1 MEKEITKEL
10 QANYV
15 QILMAIGTSRNQM
28 GYLPLSLLAE
38 AIAKGIKDDL
48 PYLIK
53 ELEMID
59 PKKLWKLEVETP
71 EEEAERIKAEAEYK
85 NPKNEIEETIGYA
98 IKKGLISEEAIEWT
112 YEEKKDYCDKSEV
125 LANEKGD

>member
-1 MEKEITKEL
+1 MKITKEL

-15 QILMAIGTSRNQM
+15 QILMAIGTSRDQM
-28 GYLPLSLLAE
+28 GFLPLNLIAE

-53 ELEMID
+53 ELEKID

-71 EEEAERIKAEAEYK
+71 EEEAERIKAEAEYE

-98 IKKGLISEEAIEWT
+98 IKKGLISEDAVEWT
-112 YEEKKDYCDKSEV
+112 DEEKKDYCDKSEI
-125 LANEKGD
+125 LSNEKED

>member
-1 MEKEITKEL
+1 MKTKITKEL

-15 QILMAIGTSRNQM
+15 EILMAVGTSRDEK
-28 GYLPLSLLAE
+28 GYLPVNLLAE

-53 ELEMID
+53 ELEMIN

-71 EEEAERIKAEAEYK
+71 EEEAERIKAEAEYE

-98 IKKGLISEEAIEWT
+98 IKKGLISEDAVEWT

-125 LANEKGD
+125 LSNEKGD

>member
-1 MEKEITKEL
+1 MKITKEL

-15 QILMAIGTSRNQM
+15 EILMAVGTSRDEK
-28 GYLPLSLLAE
+28 GYLPVNLLAE

-71 EEEAERIKAEAEYK
+71 EEEAERIKAEAEYE

-98 IKKGLISEEAIEWT
+98 IKKGLISEDAVEWT
-112 YEEKKDYCDKSEV
+112 YEEKKDYCDKSDV
-125 LANEKGD
+125 LSNEKGD

>member
-1 MEKEITKEL
+1 MKITKEL

-15 QILMAIGTSRNQM
+15 QILMAIGTSRDQM
-28 GYLPLSLLAE
+28 GFLPLNLIAE

-53 ELEMID
+53 ELEKID
-59 PKKLWKLEVETP
+59 PKKLWKQEIETP
-71 EEEAERIKAEAEYK
+71 EEEAERIKAEAEYE

>member
-1 MEKEITKEL
+1 MKITKEL

-15 QILMAIGTSRNQM
+15 EILMAVGTSRDEK
-28 GYLPLSLLAE
+28 GYLPVNLLAE

-71 EEEAERIKAEAEYK
+71 EEEAERIKAEAEYE

-112 YEEKKDYCDKSEV
+112 DKEKKDYCDKSDV
-125 LANEKGD
+125 LGNEKED

>member
-1 MEKEITKEL
+1 MKITKEL

-15 QILMAIGTSRNQM
+15 EILMAVGTSRDEK
-28 GYLPLSLLAE
+28 GYLPVNLLAE

-71 EEEAERIKAEAEYK
+71 EEEAERIKAEAEK
-85 NPKNEIEETIGYA
+85 ENPNQETEETIGYA

-112 YEEKKDYCDKSEV
+112 DKEKKDYCDKSDV
-125 LANEKGD
+125 LGNEKEE